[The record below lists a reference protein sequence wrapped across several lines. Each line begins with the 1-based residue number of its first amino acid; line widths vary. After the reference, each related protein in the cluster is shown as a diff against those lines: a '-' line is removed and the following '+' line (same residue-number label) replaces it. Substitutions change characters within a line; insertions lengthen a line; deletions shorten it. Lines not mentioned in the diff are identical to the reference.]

1 MFSFFLYLFS
11 MKTNIFTVPSELNSS
26 IANGKFRYEIR
37 GLLGMQIITLL
48 NPI

>member
-1 MFSFFLYLFS
+1 
-11 MKTNIFTVPSELNSS
+11 MKKNIFTVPSELNSS

-37 GLLGMQIITLL
+37 GLVGMQMMALL